1 MFGGARSQ
9 PEKLPVPL
17 LLRRRG
23 QMMLSRS
30 SFAGVW
36 GAADGVSDGSA
47 GGVDAQVEIDP
58 GGRESSSPAAAS

>member
-36 GAADGVSDGSA
+36 GAVS
-47 GGVDAQVEIDP
+47 
-58 GGRESSSPAAAS
+58 REQKERARQRLACDRPNNLLR